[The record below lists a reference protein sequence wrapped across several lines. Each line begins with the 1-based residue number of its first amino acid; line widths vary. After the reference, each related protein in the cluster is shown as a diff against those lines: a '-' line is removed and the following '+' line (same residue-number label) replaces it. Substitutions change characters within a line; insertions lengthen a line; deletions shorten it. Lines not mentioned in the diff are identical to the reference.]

1 MAVKITETALREFVR
16 NMLLEEAGD
25 DAPAEE
31 TNPPA
36 VSEIPMDKPDTPL
49 EADPRVIDNELG
61 PPTADPSYIPDGMPE
76 LKAAVGKLL
85 DDVPDSAIGTA
96 YKIVRKSLDNLHS
109 VLRQRSEISPG
120 VEVVIPGSFEP
131 GDPISTE
138 EPTDI
143 LDLSESTSLERL
155 VYFISE
161 ATYEPGRVSMDS
173 SLVKGASDPTDP
185 FANVE
190 FGEEEDEEFEEEEIE
205 VSPAA
210 PGARR
215 VVDAPKGGVTAAG
228 FGTDDVQPDTD
239 LEKMI
244 GSQMSSAQAEK
255 MRKDKESAEK
265 AQAVIDK
272 EQGVVSQMLVDKSL
286 AKRIEIAKEMFASK
300 ASAIDAALEKGDD
313 LDAVLN
319 FDELERV
326 QEELEATDA
335 FTQSMQAGSSK
346 FSEMSDELKS
356 RYADVFLGGGEPM
369 KSSVFRNIQDSAF
382 MKFMMGLAIGP
393 DIFDEK
399 FVEFIISPPEDAKK
413 IRSFL
418 IKNTDVARI
427 MSNPTA
433 GGVEKVLDQLREKSA
448 AGDLVDQYRHLV
460 TLYLANDID
469 FPGAK
474 SSKFHFNKKV
484 GNDALEKAVS
494 GLIRR
499 GEKESYNNLKQLLND
514 PKNKKTVTG
523 HLGKDWKIESWKSK
537 EAEEEVPDLEPQP
550 EPKSDASI
558 KRSPGGRTFRRRT
571 ETEMSESMTPADAI
585 LQSAPVNPDLDKALL
600 LVKGIA

>member
-49 EADPRVIDNELG
+49 EADPQVVDNELG
-61 PPTADPSYIPDGMPE
+61 PPTADPSYVPDGMPE
-76 LKAAVGKLL
+76 LKVAVGKLL

-138 EPTDI
+138 EPADI

-161 ATYEPGRVSMDS
+161 APYEPGRVSMDS
-173 SLVKGASDPTDP
+173 SLVKGVSDPTDP
-185 FANVE
+185 FANIE
-190 FGEEEDEEFEEEEIE
+190 FAEEDEEFEEEEIE
-205 VSPAA
+205 VSPAS
-210 PGARR
+210 PGPRR
-215 VVDAPKGGVTAAG
+215 VVDAPKGDVTAAG
-228 FGTDDVQPDTD
+228 FGTDDEQPDSD

-255 MRKDKESAEK
+255 MRKDQEAAEK

-300 ASAIDAALEKGDD
+300 ASAIDAALAKGDD
-313 LDAVLN
+313 LDTVLD

-326 QEELEATDA
+326 QEELESTDA

-369 KSSVFRNIQDSAF
+369 KSSVFRNLQDSAF
-382 MKFMMGLAIGP
+382 MKFMLGLAIGP
-393 DIFDEK
+393 DVFDEK

-418 IKNTDVARI
+418 IKHTDVARI

-448 AGDLVDQYRHLV
+448 GSDLVDQYKHLV

-499 GEKESYNNLKQLLND
+499 GEKEAYDNLEQLLND
-514 PKNKKTVTG
+514 PKNKKTVAG
-523 HLGKDWKIESWKSK
+523 HLGKGWKIEPWRSK
-537 EAEEEVPDLEPQP
+537 EAEEEVPALEPQP
-550 EPKSDASI
+550 DASPAATI
-558 KRSPGGRTFRRRT
+558 KRSAGGRTFRRRAAS
-571 ETEMSESMTPADAI
+571 EISESMTPADAI

>member
-1 MAVKITETALREFVR
+1 MAVKITESALREFVR
-16 NMLLEEAGD
+16 NMLSEQAGD
-25 DAPAEE
+25 DAQEEE
-31 TNPPA
+31 TNPP
-36 VSEIPMDKPDTPL
+36 STSTMPMDKPDAPL
-49 EADPRVIDNELG
+49 EAQPQVIDNELG
-61 PPTADPSYIPDGMPE
+61 PPTADPSYVPDGIPE

-109 VLRQRSEISPG
+109 VLRQRAEIRPG

-131 GDPISTE
+131 GDPISSE
-138 EPTDI
+138 EPVDV
-143 LDLSESTSLERL
+143 LNLSEATNVEKL

-161 ATYEPGRVSMDS
+161 APYEPGRVSMDS
-173 SLVKGASDPTDP
+173 PFVKGVADPSDP
-185 FANVE
+185 FAGVE
-190 FGEEEDEEFEEEEIE
+190 FSDDEEEIE
-205 VSPAA
+205 DEEVEITPSA

-215 VVDAPKGGVTAAG
+215 VVDVPRGEPAATG
-228 FGTDDVQPDTD
+228 FGDDDEQPEAD

-255 MRKDKESAEK
+255 IRQDQASSAE
-265 AQAVIDK
+265 AQAKIDK
-272 EQGVVSQMLVDKSL
+272 EQGVVAQMLVDKSL
-286 AKRIEIAKEMFASK
+286 EKRIEIAKDMFSGK
-300 ASAIDAALEKGDD
+300 ASQIDAAISRGDD
-313 LDAVLN
+313 LDTVLD

-326 QEELEATDA
+326 QEELEATDE
-335 FTQSMQAGSSK
+335 FTQSMQAGAAK

-369 KSSVFRNIQDSAF
+369 KSSVFRNLQDSAF

-393 DIFDEK
+393 DVFDEK
-399 FVEFIISPPEDAKK
+399 FVEFIIEPPEDAKK

-418 IKNTDVARI
+418 RKHTDVARI
-427 MSNPTA
+427 MANPTA
-433 GGVEKVLDQLREKSA
+433 GGVEKVLDQLKEKST
-448 AGDLVDQYRHLV
+448 GDDLVDEYKHLV

-474 SSKFHFNKKV
+474 SSKFHFNKKI

-499 GEKESYNNLKQLLND
+499 GEKEAYDNLVQLLND
-514 PKNKKTVTG
+514 PKNKKAVTG
-523 HLGKDWKIESWKSK
+523 HLGKDWSIETWKSK
-537 EAEEEVPDLEPQP
+537 EPEAEDAPEAEP
-550 EPKSDASI
+550 EPEAEKAVT
-558 KRSPGGRTFRRRT
+558 RSKGGRTFRRRQVA
-571 ETEMSESMTPADAI
+571 ESMTPADAI
-585 LQSAPVNPDLDKALL
+585 LQSTAVNPDLEKALL

>member
-1 MAVKITETALREFVR
+1 MAVKITESALREFVR
-16 NMLLEEAGD
+16 NMLSEQAGD
-25 DAPAEE
+25 DAQEEE
-31 TNPPA
+31 TNPP
-36 VSEIPMDKPDTPL
+36 STSTMPMDKPDAPL
-49 EADPRVIDNELG
+49 EAQPQVIDNELG
-61 PPTADPSYIPDGMPE
+61 PPTADPSYVPDGIPE

-109 VLRQRSEISPG
+109 VLRQRAEIRPG

-131 GDPISTE
+131 GDPISSE
-138 EPTDI
+138 EPAEA
-143 LDLSESTSLERL
+143 LSLSEATSVEKL

-161 ATYEPGRVSMDS
+161 APYEPGRVSMDS
-173 SLVKGASDPTDP
+173 PFVKGVADPSDP
-185 FANVE
+185 FAGVE
-190 FGEEEDEEFEEEEIE
+190 FSDDEEEIE
-205 VSPAA
+205 DEEIEITPSA

-215 VVDAPKGGVTAAG
+215 VVDVPRGEPAATG
-228 FGTDDVQPDTD
+228 FGDDDDQPEAD

-255 MRKDKESAEK
+255 MRQDQASSAA
-265 AQAVIDK
+265 AQAKIDK

-286 AKRIEIAKEMFASK
+286 EKRIEIAKEMFAGK
-300 ASAIDAALEKGDD
+300 ASQIDSAISRGDD
-313 LDAVLN
+313 LDTVLD

-326 QEELEATDA
+326 QEELEATDE
-335 FTQSMQAGSSK
+335 FTQSMQAGSAK

-369 KSSVFRNIQDSAF
+369 KSSVFRNLQDSAF

-393 DIFDEK
+393 DVFDEK
-399 FVEFIISPPEDAKK
+399 FVEFIIEPPEDAKK

-418 IKNTDVARI
+418 RKHTDVARI

-433 GGVEKVLDQLREKSA
+433 GGVEKVLDQLKEKST
-448 AGDLVDQYRHLV
+448 GDDLVDEYKHLV

-499 GEKESYNNLKQLLND
+499 GEKEAYDNLVQLLND
-514 PKNKKTVTG
+514 PKNKKAVTG
-523 HLGKDWKIESWKSK
+523 HLGKDWSIESWKSK
-537 EAEEEVPDLEPQP
+537 EPEAEEAP
-550 EPKSDASI
+550 EPEPEPETEKAVT
-558 KRSPGGRTFRRRT
+558 RSKGGRTFRRRQVA
-571 ETEMSESMTPADAI
+571 ESMTPADAI
-585 LQSAPVNPDLDKALL
+585 LQSTAVNPDLEKALL